1 MIQTGL
7 EFSSTTIVK
16 NIYTALAMDSGDM
29 NVFATPAM
37 IALMENAA
45 MNAVAKDLPKGFTT
59 VGISINTTHIKASPL
74 QETITAKA
82 ILTEIEGNKLTFDV
96 VANDSKGIIG
106 EGKHIRFIVDRQ
118 RFLEK
123 LK

>member
-1 MIQTGL
+1 
-7 EFSSTTIVK
+7 
-16 NIYTALAMDSGDM
+16 MDSGDM